1 MLAKLACDGYC
12 KREFQK
18 IRKNK
23 GNDTPLKRQSETDGA
38 GPACVNGHK
47 PCCSERVTNKKP
59 EKQNSDS
66 SRKLSS
72 EKGFAKPIQQADE
85 DESDHITAGGAE
97 KSAHP
102 AGKTG
107 KHGNADSRQ
116 KNIDENGDR
125 SELSTEKFQY
135 REDGKGLE
143 GERNDGGNADP
154 RTNGN

>member
-1 MLAKLACDGYC
+1 MPAKPACNSH
-12 KREFQK
+12 RERELGK

-38 GPACVNGHK
+38 GPVRVDNHK
-47 PCCSERVTNKKP
+47 PCCSECVTNKKP

-85 DESDHITAGGAE
+85 DESNHITAGGTE
-97 KSAHP
+97 KSAQS

-116 KNIDENGDR
+116 KNIDENGDC